1 MGKQSRRKSLAAA
14 PGKAASPAPAANAQ
28 ALLAQGKQRQ
38 HARDVA
44 GAAGLYLAALQRWP
58 DDAEANQLYGLAVL
72 ELGQYEL
79 GLASIRRSIT
89 LAPGEARFQHNL
101 GRALLLGGRA
111 ADALAAFTAAVAL
124 RPGYAQAHAQRAA
137 LLEALQQP
145 AAAAAAWRAAID
157 AEPAFAL
164 AHGGLARLLYAH
176 DALPQ
181 AVRAF
186 EAATALDSRLLV
198 DGRIGYAT
206 CGDSGNDRATA
217 AAARQAALAAC
228 SGSADAAALPA
239 AVADRELAV
248 IDDFLDDPL
257 GYRKQAL
264 ALPFA
269 DRSAGG
275 VNYPGLQTS
284 AQPCDTLMPRF
295 AAALGHGIKWSWPD
309 HGAFRASFADSRARS
324 DIHVDDA
331 AGRRTYAG
339 VLYLSLPEHCRG
351 GTSFWRHRASGW
363 ECAPSPEALRAHGQ
377 SSLDAFHRTL
387 VGAGDER
394 VGFDA
399 LKRTRSDWDRVLE
412 MPMRFNRL
420 VLYRADHYHAISEVF
435 GHSLADCRLAQLFFF
450 ERLGEPSLV

>member
-1 MGKQSRRKSLAAA
+1 MGKQSRRKARSPTPGGAAC
-14 PGKAASPAPAANAQ
+14 PSRGETAQ

-38 HARDVA
+38 VARDVA
-44 GAAGLYLAALQRWP
+44 GAASLYLAALQRWP

-101 GRALLLGGRA
+101 GRALLLGGRP
-111 ADALAAFTAAVAL
+111 ADALAAFSAAVAL
-124 RPGYAQAHAQRAA
+124 RPGYGQAHAQRAA

-157 AEPAFAL
+157 AEPESAL
-164 AHGGLARLLYAH
+164 AHAGLARLLFAH
-176 DALPQ
+176 DALPK
-181 AVRAF
+181 ALRAF
-186 EAATALDSRLLV
+186 DAGTALDRRLLA
-198 DGRIGYAT
+198 DGRFGFAQ
-206 CGDSGNDRATA
+206 CSDGGNTRA

-239 AVADRELAV
+239 AVAEREIAV

-257 GYRKQAL
+257 PYRNHAL
-264 ALPFA
+264 ALPFV
-269 DRSAGG
+269 DRGAGG
-275 VNYPGLQTS
+275 VNYPGLQTP
-284 AQPCDTLMPRF
+284 AQPCDMLMPRF
-295 AAALGHGIKWSWPD
+295 AQALGHGIKWSWPD

-331 AGRRTYAG
+331 AGRCTYAG

-351 GTSFWRHRASGW
+351 GTSFWRHRSTGW
-363 ECAPSPEALRAHGQ
+363 KRAPSPEALHEQGYT
-377 SSLDAFHRTL
+377 SLDAFHRTL
-387 VGAGDER
+387 AGAGEER
-394 VGFDA
+394 VGFEA

-412 MPMRFNRL
+412 LPMRFNRL
-420 VLYRADHYHAISEVF
+420 VLYRADHYHTISEVF

-450 ERLGEPSLV
+450 ERLGEPTLT